1 MNLKEQLKKINEEFA
16 GSAPKEV
23 LDAFESASQKLA
35 EEKIEEKALK
45 VGDKMPSFE
54 LKNALGKV
62 IKSTELL
69 AKGPLVIN
77 FYRGAWWP
85 YCNIEL
91 GGFQEILPEIHS
103 KGAQL
108 VAISPELPD
117 NSLSLSEKLELDFE
131 ILSDLNNDIA
141 RKFGIVFE
149 LTDEL
154 KPLYEKFGVDLP
166 KTQGNEN
173 FELPVPATY
182 VVDGDGTV
190 ILAHIDIDYTRRLEP
205 EEVLEVL

>member
-1 MNLKEQLKKINEEFA
+1 MNLNEQLRKIHEEFV
-16 GSAPKEV
+16 GSASQEV
-23 LDAFESASQKLA
+23 LDTFESASQKLA
-35 EEKIEEKALK
+35 EENIEEKALK
-45 VGDKMPSFE
+45 VGDKMLSFE
-54 LKNALGKV
+54 LKNAVGK
-62 IKSTELL
+62 IMKSSELL

-91 GGFQEILPEIHS
+91 GGFQEILTEIHS

-117 NSLSLSEKLELDFE
+117 NSLSLSEKLELEFE
-131 ILSDLNNDIA
+131 ILSDFNNDIA
-141 RKFGIVFE
+141 KRFGIVFS

-182 VVDGDGTV
+182 VVDGDGTIV
-190 ILAHIDIDYTRRLEP
+190 LAHIDIDYTRRLEP

>member
-62 IKSTELL
+62 IKSSELL

-77 FYRGAWWP
+77 FYRGAW
-85 YCNIEL
+85 
-91 GGFQEILPEIHS
+91 
-103 KGAQL
+103 
-108 VAISPELPD
+108 
-117 NSLSLSEKLELDFE
+117 
-131 ILSDLNNDIA
+131 
-141 RKFGIVFE
+141 
-149 LTDEL
+149 
-154 KPLYEKFGVDLP
+154 
-166 KTQGNEN
+166 
-173 FELPVPATY
+173 
-182 VVDGDGTV
+182 
-190 ILAHIDIDYTRRLEP
+190 
-205 EEVLEVL
+205 

>member
-1 MNLKEQLKKINEEFA
+1 MNLNEQLRKIHEEFV
-16 GSAPKEV
+16 GSASQEV
-23 LDAFESASQKLA
+23 LDTFESASQKLA
-35 EEKIEEKALK
+35 EENIEEKALK
-45 VGDKMPSFE
+45 VGDKMLSFE
-54 LKNALGKV
+54 LKNAVGK
-62 IKSTELL
+62 IMKSSELL

-91 GGFQEILPEIHS
+91 GGFQEILTEIHS

-117 NSLSLSEKLELDFE
+117 NSLSLSEKLELEFE
-131 ILSDLNNDIA
+131 ILSDFNNDIA

-182 VVDGDGTV
+182 VVDGDGTIV
-190 ILAHIDIDYTRRLEP
+190 LAHIDIDYTRRLEP